1 MDVPTIDPRILQ
13 AIHDTTLGE
22 AIRNSGFLFPMLET
36 IHFIGLCLLIGAM
49 VLVDL
54 RLVGF
59 LRGPIKPALLF
70 TRLAIAGF
78 LINLAS
84 GIGFFTS
91 NPANYAA
98 NPLFWIKMSVVL
110 LAGLNVAWFELA
122 ERRELLLLPEGV
134 KPPTRARIVAGMSLG
149 LWATVIV
156 LGRYL
161 PVLGVG

>member
-1 MDVPTIDPRILQ
+1 MDVPTIDPAILQ
-13 AIHDTTLGE
+13 AIHDTALGE
-22 AIRNSGFLFPMLET
+22 AIRNSAYLFPTLET

-59 LRGPIKPALLF
+59 LRGPIRPVLVF

-78 LINLAS
+78 VINLLS

-91 NPANYAA
+91 NPANYAG
-98 NPLFWIKMSVVL
+98 NPLFWVKMGAVM

-122 ERRELLLLPEGV
+122 ERRELLALPEGA
-134 KPPTRARIVAGMSLG
+134 KPPGRTRVVAAMSLA
-149 LWATVIV
+149 LWASVIV